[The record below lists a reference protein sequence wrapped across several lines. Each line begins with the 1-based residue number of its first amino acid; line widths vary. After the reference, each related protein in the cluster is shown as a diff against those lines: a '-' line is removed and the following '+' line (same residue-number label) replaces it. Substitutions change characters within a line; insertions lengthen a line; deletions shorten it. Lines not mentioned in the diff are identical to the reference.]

1 MATFGFVTL
10 DKTSGNGDATI
21 NVSVPEFKG
30 NQGRDKVLVVKT
42 QNGNLSKK
50 ITVTQAAADD
60 TIQLSRN
67 DMGGI
72 AAAGGNK
79 VFTVNGNAAKIYL
92 VIKVTSPIGIG
103 MYKDPTEMLQLPQ
116 GWSME
121 ASDAG
126 SSLMPIAVI
135 STGEDGAEDEYSKE
149 ITVEFPKALEA
160 GSYNWQLGVGVQ
172 KPSISNIDA
181 MLTIELAQ
189 EGTVSLDVDKQ
200 IVAMSAEA
208 DEDTFQIT
216 SNDNWT
222 ITEE

>member
-10 DKTSGNGDATI
+10 DKTNGNGDATI

-30 NQGRDKVLVVKT
+30 NQGREKVLVVKT

-50 ITVTQAAADD
+50 ITITQAAADD

-67 DMGGI
+67 DMAGI
-72 AAAGGNK
+72 PAAGGNK
-79 VFTVNGNAAKIYL
+79 VFTASGNAAKIYL
-92 VIKVTSPIGIG
+92 VIRATSPIGVG
-103 MYKDPTEMLQLPQ
+103 TFKDPTEMLQLPE
-116 GWSME
+116 GWTME
-121 ASDAG
+121 ADDAG

-135 STGEDGAEDEYSKE
+135 STGEDGANDEYSKE
-149 ITVEFPKALEA
+149 ITVAFPQALEA
-160 GSYNWQLGVGVQ
+160 GSYSWHLGVKAQ
-172 KPSISNIDA
+172 KPSMSDVNN
-181 MLTIELAQ
+181 MLTISLAQ
-189 EGTVSLDVDKQ
+189 EGTASLEVNKQ

-216 SNDNWT
+216 SNDSWT

>member
-92 VIKVTSPIGIG
+92 VIKVTSPIGLG
-103 MYKDPTEMLQLPQ
+103 SYKDPTEMLQLPQ

-172 KPSISNIDA
+172 KPSISNIDT

-189 EGTVSLDVDKQ
+189 EGTASLELNKQ

-216 SNDNWT
+216 SNDSWT

>member
-30 NQGRDKVLVVKT
+30 NKGREKALFVKT

-50 ITVTQAAADD
+50 ITVTQAAAED

-79 VFTVNGNAAKIYL
+79 VFTANGNAAKIYL
-92 VIKVTSPIGIG
+92 VIKVITPVGVG
-103 MYKDPTEMLQLPQ
+103 QYKDPTQMLQLPE

-135 STGEDGAEDEYSKE
+135 STGEDGAKDEYSKE

-172 KPSISNIDA
+172 KPSIAELGDL
-181 MLTIELAQ
+181 LTISLAQ
-189 EGTVSLDVDKQ
+189 EGTASLELNKQ

>member
-1 MATFGFVTL
+1 M
-10 DKTSGNGDATI
+10 
-21 NVSVPEFKG
+21 
-30 NQGRDKVLVVKT
+30 
-42 QNGNLSKK
+42 
-50 ITVTQAAADD
+50 
-60 TIQLSRN
+60 
-67 DMGGI
+67 
-72 AAAGGNK
+72 
-79 VFTVNGNAAKIYL
+79 
-92 VIKVTSPIGIG
+92 VIKVTTPIGVG
-103 MYKDPTEMLQLPQ
+103 RYKDPTEMLQLPQ

-172 KPSISNIDA
+172 KPSLSNIDT

-189 EGTVSLDVDKQ
+189 EGTASLELNKQ

-216 SNDNWT
+216 SNDSWT

>member
-10 DKTSGNGDATI
+10 DKTSGNGDATV

-30 NQGRDKVLVVKT
+30 NQGREKTLVVKT
-42 QNGNLSKK
+42 QNGNLSKRL
-50 ITVTQAAADD
+50 TVTQAAADE
-60 TIQLSRN
+60 TIQISRN
-67 DMGGI
+67 DMAGI
-72 AAAGGNK
+72 PTAGGNK
-79 VFTVNGNAAKIYL
+79 MFTASGNAAKIYL
-92 VIKVTSPIGIG
+92 AIKVTSPLGLG
-103 MYKDPTEMLQLPQ
+103 TYKDPTKMLQLPE

-121 ASDAG
+121 ADDAG

-135 STGEDGAEDEYSKE
+135 STGEDGANDEYSKE
-149 ITVEFPKALEA
+149 ITVAFPEALEA
-160 GSYNWQLGVGVQ
+160 GSYRWQLGVRAQ
-172 KPSISNIDA
+172 KPSISDINT
-181 MLTIELAQ
+181 MLTIEVAQ
-189 EGTVSLDVDKQ
+189 EGTASLELNKQ

>member
-92 VIKVTSPIGIG
+92 VIKVSSPIGLG
-103 MYKDPTEMLQLPQ
+103 SYKDPTEMLQLPQ

-149 ITVEFPKALEA
+149 ITVEFPKALKA

-172 KPSISNIDA
+172 KPSISNIDT

-189 EGTVSLDVDKQ
+189 EGTASLELNKQ

-216 SNDNWT
+216 SNDSWT

>member
-10 DKTSGNGDATI
+10 DKTSGKGDATV

-30 NQGRDKVLVVKT
+30 NQGREKTLVVKT
-42 QNGNLSKK
+42 QSGNLSKRL
-50 ITVTQAAADD
+50 TVTQAAADE
-60 TIQLSRN
+60 TIQISRN
-67 DMGGI
+67 DMAGI
-72 AAAGGNK
+72 PTAGGNK
-79 VFTVNGNAAKIYL
+79 IFTASGNAAKIYL
-92 VIKVTSPIGIG
+92 AIKVTSPIGLG
-103 MYKDPTEMLQLPQ
+103 TYKDPTKMLQLPE

-121 ASDAG
+121 ADDAG

-160 GSYNWQLGVGVQ
+160 GSHNWQLGVRAQ
-172 KPSISNIDA
+172 KPSISDIDT
-181 MLTIELAQ
+181 MLTIEVAQ
-189 EGTVSLDVDKQ
+189 EGTASLDVDKE

-216 SNDNWT
+216 SNDSWT
-222 ITEE
+222 ITAE